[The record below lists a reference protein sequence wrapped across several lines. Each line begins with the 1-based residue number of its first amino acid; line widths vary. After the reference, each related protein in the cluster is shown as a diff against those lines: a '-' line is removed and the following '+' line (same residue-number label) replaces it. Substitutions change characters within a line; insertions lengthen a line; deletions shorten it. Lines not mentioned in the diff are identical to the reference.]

1 MALTILPERFP
12 IGLRV
17 LALDVDTTHH
27 PILHA
32 MGNRFQYQVMSSH
45 YSTNSVMEAITK
57 GASDYWIKPL
67 EERHFQ
73 TMWKHV
79 VKDIFHMNNKRGR
92 EQVDVPKQTIDEN
105 HNHNDDYPSPAKKFR
120 WSWTQQLHNQ
130 FVTVVNELGI
140 ENAKPKKI
148 LKIMDVPGL
157 TREHVASHLQQRLEE
172 FCDDPYDI
180 FYDLPDDLSTSFF
193 GAGGQQPLKEFCD
206 DPYDTF
212 YDLPED
218 LSTLFFGACPPTEVD
233 ILSL

>member
-105 HNHNDDYPSPAKKFR
+105 HNHNDDYPSPPKKFR

-130 FVTVVNELGI
+130 FVTVVNELGL

-157 TREHVASHLQQRLEE
+157 TREHVASHLQKIYLRYSLE
-172 FCDDPYDI
+172 
-180 FYDLPDDLSTSFF
+180 L
-193 GAGGQQPLKEFCD
+193 
-206 DPYDTF
+206 
-212 YDLPED
+212 
-218 LSTLFFGACPPTEVD
+218 VD
-233 ILSL
+233 SNI